1 MSIHPIETTEQL
13 RATYERY
20 LKTIYPFQD
29 KSLRAEFWRRLAERD
44 RLVKGPLLEASP
56 PFKPG
61 RSIEQMVT
69 DSILHPLFRK
79 LCASTEHLETPPLP
93 VNRPLYLHQE
103 KAIENVIS
111 RQHNLIVAT
120 GTGSGKTESFLIPVL
135 NHLLYEQERG
145 TLQSPGVRALFLY
158 PMNALAND
166 QLARLRVLLQA
177 YPQIT
182 FGRYT
187 GETRESK
194 EDAEEA
200 FLSLP
205 NPGPLLENELLSRE
219 EMRQTPPHILL
230 TNYAMLEYLLLRP
243 QDTELFDGPTGRH
256 WRFIVVDE
264 AHVYDGANGIEVAM
278 LLRRLKDR
286 VVKSQPR
293 RLTCIATSATLGKG
307 KEDFPNVADFA
318 QDLFG
323 EPFFPDDV
331 YDAERQSIDALN
343 ITWGRGTA
351 ALYASLASRENA
363 TPLELAEIA
372 SQHNVP
378 SSMLADIGQ
387 AQDSHTALYNLLGGD
402 QRLQSLQHLLLGT
415 PTLLT
420 DAAGEI
426 FPELTQQEAENAII
440 QLVELAVRARPD
452 GDSLPLLPARYH
464 VFARALEGAFACL
477 HLAGHE
483 DGQPRIF
490 LNRHEKC
497 PVDGCRAQVFEL
509 ATCARCGMAYF
520 VGEKVTEKTEGKQR
534 QHFLHPLK
542 GDYATGQGGQR
553 VYYIVTEILPNI
565 NEDEVAT
572 QAVVEEDSWQL
583 HTICL
588 KCGAITEEDE
598 SACDCHSA
606 KRIVRQAP
614 FDGREEDKMYCA
626 ACSTRS
632 RGIVYRLLTG
642 KDAPVSVLATN
653 LYTALPPAEEP
664 RIAELPGQGRKLLM
678 FADSRQDAAFFAPY
692 LERTYDN
699 VLQRRLIYQAL
710 QSDEAA
716 LSGQLRLNSI
726 AKRLLRQAENAGI
739 FTRHP
744 DYDEKL
750 DQMKSWLMREM
761 SSWTFQQSLERL
773 GLLQFRLILPERWQP
788 PLPLLQPPW
797 RLDRDEAW
805 TLISL
810 LLDTLRRQ
818 GVLVFPDGVD
828 PRDEFFKPLNR
839 PYYIS
844 DLSLTD
850 PKQRKQ
856 HIVLGWAPRRGSDN
870 SRLEILKR
878 VLSRKAPQLSVEEID
893 NYAAETLQKLW
904 GSHFLS
910 RGSVWRDYFVDRN
923 LGAAGTAYQL
933 DYAFWEW
940 QPSTVET
947 KLWRCSRCYG
957 IAYHS
962 IAKVCITYG
971 CDGELLPLSFAELTD
986 NNNHYRHLYGHLRP
1000 AAISV
1005 QEHTAQWEAKKARE
1019 IQDDFIE
1026 GNVNVLS
1033 CSTTFELGIDVGSL
1047 QAVLMRNVPPTTAN
1061 YIQRAGRAGRRK
1073 DSPAFVLTFAQRRS
1087 HDLAYYRRP
1096 EKIVSGAVPTP
1107 SITIR
1112 NPKIV
1117 QRHIHSVLIA
1127 AFLRWCV
1134 DTYGRF
1140 AERTEME
1147 VGSFFTSEDGQ
1158 PGGPELFR
1166 QYVSNTPDTVKEA
1179 LLRIVPNYLHDELFI
1194 DSWGWLSR
1202 LSNDEQTG
1210 LFDLAEAQVLDDIS
1224 LYTGL
1229 AEQANAERNERGAY
1243 RAAAYYRVLRT
1254 IKERGLLNWLGQRS
1268 ILPKYGFPVDVVPLL
1283 TDHIPDET
1291 ANEVELQRD
1300 LRIALSEF
1308 APGSQ
1313 LVAGKKLFTGGGL
1326 AKQPN
1331 KDWEA
1336 VQFAICNH
1344 CGRFNKEKG
1353 GTLLNQ
1359 CVSCG
1364 TALPI
1369 NQPGKGGVMIKPE
1382 FGFIARWETKL
1393 PPPGDK
1399 RPPRIFSSRIYFDNY
1414 YVPEH
1419 LQATVSEADHAQVA
1433 TPIDSISSAIAQFQ
1447 VKYSRFGQLVQVNH
1461 GQDRRGFQVC
1471 MTCGHA
1477 TAAPPAPPVGSK
1489 SRNKINQPEKHKNP
1503 RTGKD
1508 CAGFTKVYR
1517 LGHEFV
1523 TDVIELQ
1530 TYGPIIDII
1539 SVPEGKE
1546 LWWSVLYALLEG
1558 ASGALGIRR
1567 TDLNGTLFYSS
1578 DSPAPSLVL
1587 YDDVPGGAGHVRRI
1601 KEALPEVFSA
1611 AENRL
1616 AACECGPET
1625 ACHECLW
1632 NYYNQ
1637 PYHDWLVRGAALE
1650 FVQIV
1655 LDNMRQ

>member
-1 MSIHPIETTEQL
+1 MSIHPIKTTEQL

-29 KSLRAEFWRRLAERD
+29 ESLRAEFWHRLAERE
-44 RLVKGPLLEASP
+44 RLIKGPLLEASP

-69 DSILHPLFRK
+69 AGILHPLFRK
-79 LCASTEHLETPPLP
+79 LCTSTEHLENPPLP

-103 KAIENVIS
+103 RAIENVVS
-111 RQHNLIVAT
+111 RKRNLVVAT

-135 NHLLYEQERG
+135 NQLLYEQEQG

-194 EDAEEA
+194 EDAEKA

-205 NPGPLLENELLSRE
+205 NPGPLLENELLSRK

-278 LLRRLKDR
+278 LLRRLKER

-293 RLTCIATSATLGKG
+293 RLTCIATSATIGKG
-307 KEDFPNVADFA
+307 KEDFPKVADFA

-323 EPFFPDDV
+323 EPFFPEDV
-331 YDAERQSIDALN
+331 YDAERQSIDSLD
-343 ITWGRGTA
+343 TGWGRGTA
-351 ALYASLASRENA
+351 ALYASLATKEGASPFEIA
-363 TPLELAEIA
+363 QIA

-378 SSMLADIGQ
+378 TSLLAQIRQ
-387 AQDSHTALYNLLGGD
+387 AQDSHTALYNLLCRD
-402 QRLQSLQHLLLGT
+402 QRLQSLQRLLRGT

-420 DAAGEI
+420 DVARKI
-426 FPELTQQEAENAII
+426 FPELTQQEAENAIV
-440 QLVELAVRARPD
+440 QLVDLAVQARPD

-477 HLAGHE
+477 HLEGHD

-490 LNRHEKC
+490 LNRHEQC
-497 PVDGCRAQVFEL
+497 PVEGCQAQVFEL
-509 ATCARCGMAYF
+509 ATCARCGIAYF
-520 VGEKVTEKTEGKQR
+520 VGEKVTQTEGGQR

-572 QAVVEEDSWQL
+572 QDVVEEDSWQL

-588 KCGAITEEDE
+588 KCGAITEKGELTC
-598 SACDCHSA
+598 SCHSA
-606 KRIVRQAP
+606 KQIVRQAP
-614 FDGREEDKMYCA
+614 FDGREEDKMYCP

-632 RGIVYRLLTG
+632 RGTVYRLLTG

-653 LYTALPPAEEP
+653 LYTVLPPAEEP
-664 RIAELPGQGRKLLM
+664 EIAELPGQGRKLLM

-726 AKRLLRQAENAGI
+726 AKRLLLQAESAGI
-739 FTRHP
+739 FSRRQ

-750 DQMKSWLMREM
+750 SQMKSWLMREM

-773 GLLQFRLILPERWQP
+773 GLLQFQLISPERWQP
-788 PLPLLQPPW
+788 PPPLLQSPW
-797 RLDRDEAW
+797 CLNRDEAW
-805 TLISL
+805 TLINL
-810 LLDTLRRQ
+810 LLDTLRRKS
-818 GVLVFPDGVD
+818 VLVFPDGVD
-828 PRDEFFKPLNR
+828 PRDEFFQPLNR

-850 PKQRKQ
+850 PKQRKR
-856 HIVLGWAPRRGSDN
+856 HAVLGWAPRRGSN
-870 SRLEILKR
+870 SRLDILQR
-878 VLSRKAPQLSVEEID
+878 LLRRKAPELSAEEIQCH
-893 NYAAETLQKLW
+893 AEEALQKLW
-904 GSHFLS
+904 HNHLLS
-910 RGSVWRDYFVDRN
+910 RGSVWRDYFINRN
-923 LGAAGTAYQL
+923 LGTAGTAYQL

-940 QPSTVET
+940 QPSTAET
-947 KLWRCSRCYG
+947 KLWRCSRCYN

-962 IAKVCITYG
+962 IEEVCTTYG
-971 CDGELLPLSFAELTD
+971 CDGRLKPLPFAELTGS
-986 NNNHYRHLYGHLRP
+986 NNHYRHLYNHLRP

-1033 CSTTFELGIDVGSL
+1033 CSTTFELGVDVGSL

-1096 EKIVSGAVPTP
+1096 EKIVNGEVPTP

-1140 AERTEME
+1140 AERPEMR
-1147 VGSFFTSEDGQ
+1147 VGRFFTSEDSQ
-1158 PGGPELFR
+1158 PSGPELFR
-1166 QYVSNTPDTVKEA
+1166 QYLSNPPQTVKEA
-1179 LLRIVPNYLHDELFI
+1179 LLRIVPGHLQDELFI
-1194 DSWGWLSR
+1194 DSWGWLPR

-1210 LFDLAEAQVLDDIS
+1210 LFDLAEAQVLDDVS

-1229 AEQANAERNERGAY
+1229 AEQAQAEGNERGAY
-1243 RAAAYYRVLRT
+1243 RAAAYYRVLST
-1254 IKERGLLNWLGQRS
+1254 IKKRDLLNWLGQRS

-1291 ANEVELQRD
+1291 AEVVELQRD

-1326 AKQPN
+1326 YKQPN

-1353 GTLLNQ
+1353 EMPLNQ

-1364 TALPI
+1364 AGLPM
-1369 NQPGKGGVMIKPE
+1369 NQPGKGGIMIKPE
-1382 FGFIARWETKL
+1382 FGFIARWENKL
-1393 PPPGDK
+1393 PPPGES

-1419 LQATVSEADHAQVA
+1419 LQPTVSEADHAQVA
-1433 TPIDSISSAIAQFQ
+1433 TPIDSISSAIAQFR
-1447 VKYSRFGQLVQVNH
+1447 VKYSRYGQLVQVNH
-1461 GQDRRGFQVC
+1461 GLDRRGFLVC
-1471 MTCGHA
+1471 MTCGYA
-1477 TAAPPAPPVGSK
+1477 TAAPPPPPVGSRQRK
-1489 SRNKINQPEKHKNP
+1489 SSNQPGKHKNP

-1517 LGHEFV
+1517 LGHDFI

-1530 TYGPIIDII
+1530 TDGPIIDSIR
-1539 SVPEGKE
+1539 VPEGKE

-1567 TDLNGTLFYSS
+1567 TDLNGTLFYSGA
-1578 DSPAPSLVL
+1578 SPAPSLVL

-1611 AENRL
+1611 AESRL

-1637 PYHDWLVRGAALE
+1637 PYHDQLARGAALE
-1650 FVQIV
+1650 FVRIV
-1655 LDNMRQ
+1655 LDNMRH